1 MAYQPKFARKNHRVS
16 PFFVLLGVIV
26 VPISLALTAVL
37 LGKMAQSLSR
47 PKATAQAALHS
58 GANDMGSIMI
68 EENVVSSAGAHNSFD
83 AEGIQS
89 AIREAG
95 FIPRLRDQLYRM
107 RKYAPQTGELATSLQ
122 DA

>member
-1 MAYQPKFARKNHRVS
+1 
-16 PFFVLLGVIV
+16 
-26 VPISLALTAVL
+26 
-37 LGKMAQSLSR
+37 
-47 PKATAQAALHS
+47 
-58 GANDMGSIMI
+58 MGSIMI

-89 AIREAG
+89 AIREAASSRACG
-95 FIPRLRDQLYRM
+95 TQLYRM

>member
-1 MAYQPKFARKNHRVS
+1 VETRFSPLEYLRIIAVS
-16 PFFVLLGVIV
+16 RLMLHNIPNIQA
-26 VPISLALTAVL
+26 SWLTV
-37 LGKMAQSLSR
+37 G
-47 PKATAQAALHS
+47 KATAQAALHS

>member
-1 MAYQPKFARKNHRVS
+1 
-16 PFFVLLGVIV
+16 
-26 VPISLALTAVL
+26 
-37 LGKMAQSLSR
+37 
-47 PKATAQAALHS
+47 
-58 GANDMGSIMI
+58 MI

-107 RKYAPQTGELATSLQ
+107 REYALQTGELATSLQ